1 MFRSSKY
8 FKEQSI
14 LYNPAPVDDFQKLS
28 HSIHQVFYYM
38 YLISDGYAF
47 TGEILLHQNNHLATL
62 SGIGKDYSVS
72 FELFINKFHP
82 NWRSVL
88 HLTPGL
94 KVGENSTRNPGVWI
108 DEKNKLEIQSN
119 VNNQSKFRTKVDD
132 VSICQWIRI
141 EIQQFC
147 KEDKVFINQLVS

>member
-1 MFRSSKY
+1 
-8 FKEQSI
+8 
-14 LYNPAPVDDFQKLS
+14 
-28 HSIHQVFYYM
+28 M

-47 TGEILLHQNNHLATL
+47 TGEILLHQNNLLATL
-62 SGIGKDYSVS
+62 SP
-72 FELFINKFHP
+72 FLFINKFHP

-108 DEKNKLEIQSN
+108 DEKNKLEIQAN
-119 VNNQSKFRTKVDD
+119 VNNQSKFRTKVDN
-132 VSICQWIRI
+132 VGIGKWIRI